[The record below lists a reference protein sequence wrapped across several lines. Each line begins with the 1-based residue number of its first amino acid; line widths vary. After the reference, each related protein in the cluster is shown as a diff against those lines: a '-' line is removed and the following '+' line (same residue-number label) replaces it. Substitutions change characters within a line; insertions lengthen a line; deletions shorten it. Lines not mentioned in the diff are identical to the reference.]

1 MHWIDHS
8 FALPALPKDKKWYK
22 IASTEDGV
30 LKTEELLKNQ
40 RMVVLKERTIMV
52 IAGREEH
59 GRDNK
64 KGRTDV
70 VSA

>member
-1 MHWIDHS
+1 
-8 FALPALPKDKKWYK
+8 
-22 IASTEDGV
+22 
-30 LKTEELLKNQ
+30 
-40 RMVVLKERTIMV
+40 LKERTIMV